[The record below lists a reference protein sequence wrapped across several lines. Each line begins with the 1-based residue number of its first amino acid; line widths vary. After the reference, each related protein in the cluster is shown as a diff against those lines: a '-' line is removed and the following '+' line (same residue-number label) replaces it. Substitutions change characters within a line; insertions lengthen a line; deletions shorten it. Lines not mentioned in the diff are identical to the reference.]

1 MTLSAAGLTTLVVA
15 ALAVVAISPFILIAL
30 LVNDLRKKSSW

>member
-1 MTLSAAGLTTLVVA
+1 MMLSAAGLTFLVIT
-15 ALAVVAISPFILIAL
+15 ALAAVVISPFILIAL

>member
-1 MTLSAAGLTTLVVA
+1 MTLSTIGLSTLVVA
-15 ALAVVAISPFILIAL
+15 ALAVVAISPFILIVL